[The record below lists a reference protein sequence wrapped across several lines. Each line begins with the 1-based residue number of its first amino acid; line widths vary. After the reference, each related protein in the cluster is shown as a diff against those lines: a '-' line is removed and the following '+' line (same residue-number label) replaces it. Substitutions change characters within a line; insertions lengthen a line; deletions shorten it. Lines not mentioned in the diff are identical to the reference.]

1 MILNDGYELCLL
13 RKVIFRCSYTVRQQR
28 NIYNIYLY
36 AQANRF
42 EADNMTTPALPEL
55 KRSQQTSPIFTV
67 RKAEKLSSSSS
78 KRVDIIGLK
87 IIING
92 KIMIGQK
99 ETQDMHVRVAEEQAL
114 SGHTWKKR
122 YY

>member
-1 MILNDGYELCLL
+1 MFLHSKTATEHLP
-13 RKVIFRCSYTVRQQR
+13 R
-28 NIYNIYLY
+28 YNIYLY

-42 EADNMTTPALPEL
+42 EADNMTTSALPEL